1 MDQRS
6 GLGSYAHGPFGVDYE
21 ARIDFVALREQRLE
35 RARAALAD
43 SALDALLLWKDENV
57 RFLSALRPQIIQGK
71 SALLNG
77 CLLVG
82 DGSLVLFCSGGEV
95 DRVRTVMPWI
105 DEVEA
110 VPIMEA
116 RGPDRGGGGAGDS
129 PGAGTPRRRRRR
141 DRARRAR
148 LLPGS
153 GALPG
158 SPGAQL
164 ADGDAVMQAV
174 RLVKSDAELAVM
186 QEACAIAEA
195 VTEAAIATVAP
206 GVREHDVL
214 AEAMRTLYRLGGEMA
229 HLATP
234 FVASGEH
241 MSPPNRF
248 ASDKLIREGDIVF
261 IDIGAMWCGYYADMG
276 RTVACGEPS
285 ARQREIFTAVHHAL
299 AAATEAM
306 HPGNTNDDVAA
317 AVRAEGDRRGLGES
331 FLSLFIGH
339 GIGMGANEPPYVGEA
354 LPGAET
360 VELQRRDDD
369 GDRALDLGPRRTGRG
384 RGSSRGHDRRRRGRR
399 GSPDPYGVRRA
410 AAGRLIHGW
419 TVALKLCSIASKK
432 SRIVTGAFPA
442 AVPALLSRP

>member
-1 MDQRS
+1 MDQRT

-82 DGSLVLFCSGGEV
+82 DGTLILFCSGGEV
-95 DRVRTVMPWI
+95 DRVRSVMPWV

-116 RGPDRGGGGAGDS
+116 RGLIAGAVEQVIAPVLERHGVAA
-129 PGAGTPRRRRRR
+129 GAIGL
-141 DRARRAR
+141 DELAY
-148 LLPGS
+148 S
-153 GALPG
+153 QVQAL
-158 SPGAQL
+158 SRVLPGAQL

-306 HPGNTNDDVAA
+306 RPGNTNDDVAA

-360 VELQRRDDD
+360 VELPA
-369 GDRALDLGPRRTGRG
+369 GMTMAIEPLIWV
-384 RGSSRGHDRRRRGRR
+384 
-399 GSPDPYGVRRA
+399 PDVPGGGGVRLEDTIVVADGGGVPLTRTA
-410 AAGRLIHGW
+410 FDERLLD
-419 TVALKLCSIASKK
+419 T
-432 SRIVTGAFPA
+432 
-442 AVPALLSRP
+442 